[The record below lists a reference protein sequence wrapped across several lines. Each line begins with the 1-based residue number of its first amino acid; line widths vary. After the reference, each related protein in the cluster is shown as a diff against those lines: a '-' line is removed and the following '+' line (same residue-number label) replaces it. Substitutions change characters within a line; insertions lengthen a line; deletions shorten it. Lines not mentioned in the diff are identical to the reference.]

1 MREKQGDYM
10 SSHRMGLIL
19 TLIFATVAGTG
30 CGKKLED
37 IIGKNPDANA
47 PADFNESANAASEQ
61 LIAVAQNFDPGAY
74 AQLQKPYLRSHES
87 PVRELIMPSVWAAVP
102 CNSSGS
108 TVTSC
113 VGSGPYTITRTYN
126 NCALGSS
133 SLLLA
138 GTATYTF
145 SAAGCSMIGVTN
157 RSVTRTTSLT
167 LTGKTGGTL
176 TISSGNHTDYRG
188 NTVGGGQKLTV
199 GGTSG
204 QYTVDVLGMNRTMNG
219 GFGSTIFNISSRT
232 TSAITATGT
241 SLSNLVLTGG
251 TLEIIHNRAQY
262 VLTLAL
268 SNVAFSNTCACPV
281 SGSLTGTYSGS
292 VSGSATFTFTGCG
305 TATVASGD
313 VSRSVSIDA
322 CAYP

>member
-1 MREKQGDYM
+1 MKSRCK
-10 SSHRMGLIL
+10 GLIL
-19 TLIFATVAGTG
+19 TLIFAMSAAGAG

-37 IIGKNPDANA
+37 LIGKNPDANA
-47 PADFNESANAASEQ
+47 PTDFNESANAASEQ
-61 LIAVAQNFDPGAY
+61 LIAVAQNFDPSAY
-74 AQLQKPYLRSHES
+74 AQLPKPNFRSDES
-87 PVRELIMPSVWAAVP
+87 PLQELIMPSAWAAVP

-113 VGSGPYTITRTYN
+113 LGSGPYTITRTYN

-145 SAAGCSMIGVTN
+145 SAAGCSMTGVTN
-157 RSVTRTTSLT
+157 RSVTRTTNLT
-167 LTGKTGGTL
+167 LTGKSGGSL
-176 TISSGNHTDYRG
+176 TISSNNHADYRG
-188 NTVGGGQKLTV
+188 NTFGGGQRLTV

-204 QYTVDVLGMNRTMNG
+204 QYTVDVLGMNRTMTG
-219 GFGSTIFNISSRT
+219 GFGSTVFSISSRT

-251 TLEIIHNRAQY
+251 LLEIIHNRAQY

-268 SNVAFSNTCACPV
+268 NNVAFSNTCACPV
-281 SGSLTGTYSGS
+281 SGSLTGTFSGS
-292 VSGSATFTFTGCG
+292 VSGSATFTYTGCG
-305 TATVASGD
+305 TATLVSGD
-313 VSRSVSIDA
+313 LSRSISIDA